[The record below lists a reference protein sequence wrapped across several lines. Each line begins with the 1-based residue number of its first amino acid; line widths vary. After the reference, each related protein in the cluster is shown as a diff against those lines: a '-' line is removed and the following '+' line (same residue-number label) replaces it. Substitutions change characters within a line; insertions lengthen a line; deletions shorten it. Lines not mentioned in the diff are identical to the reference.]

1 MLLFN
6 RKQIPRLS
14 FESRHRNLSIA
25 LSNLGLSDLFKPGY
39 SQLNEISDFKWLYV
53 SDIVHKT
60 NIDIRMNS
68 GQTSRN
74 PKIGTSSTTSNDL
87 VIDKPFLFFI
97 MDSVSGLII
106 SMGKIGREAINYRLP
121 I

>member
-1 MLLFN
+1 MT
-6 RKQIPRLS
+6 

-60 NIDIRMNS
+60 HVDVRMPPS
-68 GQTSRN
+68 AA
-74 PKIGTSSTTSNDL
+74 SSSDDPL

-106 SMGKIGREAINYRLP
+106 AMGKVGKEPVHYRLP